1 MEEKQEKEE
10 FKGKMGIVWLT
21 GILVIILGCVTVYTF
36 KLVNENKK
44 LKQAPAQVQQTQT
57 ATVQEQPKEQD
68 KIKNTQ
74 KETNNI
80 DESKKISNTRELNES
95 EKKKIEDEIK
105 TGGDFYSSLFSIQ
118 SNNFKEIKKF
128 DTNLLKNNYNKYIFV
143 CNMINKENITDKFII
158 SLENIERDG
167 IYISFEE
174 MEKEWKKLYGEE
186 INLDKLINDISDKF
200 SIPLKKKKNNKDYI
214 FITGVDGL
222 GGQDYKIK
230 PTKITENDNNIN
242 VIFFDVVSL
251 DFGTF
256 KETGNNLGTA
266 EIEYDSTNNTLK
278 SIIFHKK

>member
-118 SNNFKEIKKF
+118 SNNFKEIKEF